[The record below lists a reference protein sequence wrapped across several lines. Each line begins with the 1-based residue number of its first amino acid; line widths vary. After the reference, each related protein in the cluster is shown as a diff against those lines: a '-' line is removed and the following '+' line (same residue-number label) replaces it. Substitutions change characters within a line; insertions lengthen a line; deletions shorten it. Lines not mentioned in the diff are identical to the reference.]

1 MTEDCGKTMK
11 RRVPLRESPE
21 DLENESCG
29 YMIGSSALYF
39 ISELV
44 IYGWVLILLGHLSS
58 CNGS

>member
-11 RRVPLRESPE
+11 RRIPLRESPE

-44 IYGWVLILLGHLSS
+44 FRD
-58 CNGS
+58 GS